1 MILWHAEI
9 HNTALVGIRLKINI
23 YVALKQGLGLDK
35 VKDKAVEF
43 GFWKM

>member
-9 HNTALVGIRLKINI
+9 HNAALVGIRLKINI
-23 YVALKQGLGLDK
+23 YVSLKQGLGLDK
-35 VKDKAVEF
+35 VEDKTES